1 MVLMVKPISAAFPPL
16 KAIPSVPG
24 SSNNETGTGSLN
36 FGEMLNNAIDN
47 INQAQKSSEQMGN
60 LLATGQVDDLHS
72 VMIEGTKAELAL
84 QFTLQVRN
92 KILDAYNEI
101 MRMQM

>member
-1 MVLMVKPISAAFPPL
+1 MVKPISAAFPQI
-16 KAIPSVPG
+16 KTIPSVPG
-24 SSNNETGTGSLN
+24 SGNREAASGSLN
-36 FGEMLNNAIDN
+36 FGEMLNSAIN
-47 INQAQKSSEQMGN
+47 NVNQAQKASDQMSS
-60 LLATGQVDDLHS
+60 LLAAGKIDDLHT
-72 VMIEGTKAELAL
+72 VMIEGAKAELAL

>member
-1 MVLMVKPISAAFPPL
+1 MVKSIAEAFPPL

-24 SSNNETGTGSLN
+24 SSNKETSTGSVN
-36 FGEMLNNAIDN
+36 FGEVLNNAIN
-47 INQAQKSSEQMGN
+47 NVNQTQKSSEEMAN
-60 LLATGQVDDLHS
+60 LLASGKVDDLHS
-72 VMIEGTKAELAL
+72 VMIESTKAELAL

-92 KILDAYNEI
+92 KILDAYTEI

>member
-1 MVLMVKPISAAFPPL
+1 MVKPISAVM
-16 KAIPSVPG
+16 PSLPKVPG
-24 SSNNETGTGSLN
+24 SSKSEETSGTMN
-36 FGEMLNNAIDN
+36 FGEILNNALN
-47 INQAQKSSEQMGN
+47 SVNQAQKSSEEMGN
-60 LLATGQVDDLHS
+60 LLAAGKVDDLHS
-72 VMIEGTKAELAL
+72 VMLESTKAELAL